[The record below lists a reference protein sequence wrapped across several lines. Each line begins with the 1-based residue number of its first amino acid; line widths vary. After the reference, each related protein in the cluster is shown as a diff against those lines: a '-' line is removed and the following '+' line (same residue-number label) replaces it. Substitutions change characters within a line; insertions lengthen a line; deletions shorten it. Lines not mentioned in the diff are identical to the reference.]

1 MGEYL
6 KEAKG
11 SVKDEEGFKQRL
23 KKLQKELGKMDQLN
37 EIDRIAIL
45 NNKFANE
52 SELIL
57 KVQNC
62 ANISSKER
70 KTIL

>member
-1 MGEYL
+1 M
-6 KEAKG
+6 
-11 SVKDEEGFKQRL
+11 

-37 EIDRIAIL
+37 EIDRIAVL
-45 NNKFANE
+45 NNKFAND

-70 KTIL
+70 KIILDLQLSQ

>member
-1 MGEYL
+1 M
-6 KEAKG
+6 
-11 SVKDEEGFKQRL
+11 KDEEGYKQRL

-37 EIDRIAIL
+37 EIDRIAVL

-62 ANISSKER
+62 ANLSSKER

>member
-11 SVKDEEGFKQRL
+11 TVKDEEGYKQRL

-37 EIDRIAIL
+37 EIDRIAVL

-62 ANISSKER
+62 ANLSSKER

>member
-1 MGEYL
+1 M
-6 KEAKG
+6 
-11 SVKDEEGFKQRL
+11 KDEEGFKQRS
-23 KKLQKELGKMDQLN
+23 KKLQKEIGKMDQLN

-70 KTIL
+70 KTILDLQLYQ

>member
-1 MGEYL
+1 M
-6 KEAKG
+6 
-11 SVKDEEGFKQRL
+11 
-23 KKLQKELGKMDQLN
+23 QKELGKMDQLN
-37 EIDRIAIL
+37 EIDRIAVL

-70 KTIL
+70 KAILDLQLSQ

>member
-1 MGEYL
+1 M
-6 KEAKG
+6 
-11 SVKDEEGFKQRL
+11 KDIN
-23 KKLQKELGKMDQLN
+23 KMDQLN

-62 ANISSKER
+62 
-70 KTIL
+70 